1 MLAYVLAWVVGL
13 GSLSIYL
20 AAFFFPEVH
29 RKNDFIW
36 SGIGFFYALVLWVYA
51 ERFRGGILLGQ
62 MASVALLVGF
72 GWQMLKLRRQLTP
85 SQQQTAFPDTRAV
98 PTKVGGI
105 KSNLQ
110 NRLAN
115 LPIRRRPSKQ
125 PQQVSQPQP
134 LNAVEPRQ
142 TPPSQSPAIEQPSPT
157 LDDTSISAGSSDGTV
172 IRPQRV
178 SPAGKTS
185 EVSSVQSTPATKAT
199 APEAAEVK
207 LAPLQAVTSILTSAK
222 DWVQTTFRK
231 KQSTN
236 VTIQPKAQSSHKILE
251 PGQVSAPDARAAKEV
266 MTSGL
271 PPAIAEPTAVPE
283 VVSEDPI
290 PPASGAAPEDINV
303 EQEVIEPDPSEA
315 VTNIGTVGEL
325 ENTAPAVEEL
335 TIAELASEVELT
347 PSEPT
352 PSDEPQSA
360 LEATLGEATA
370 TTSPDSETTYK
381 EPKLVRPNA
390 PDPELIDAARQNAG
404 SSSDSLA
411 DGLQSPEITFDQ
423 QTPLAQLEPEGTS
436 S

>member
-51 ERFRGGILLGQ
+51 DRFRGGILLGQ

-85 SQQQTAFPDTRAV
+85 SQQQTALPDTTAV
-98 PTKVGGI
+98 PAKVEGI

-142 TPPSQSPAIEQPSPT
+142 TTPSQSPGIEQLSPT
-157 LDDTSISAGSSDGTV
+157 LDDNSMSAGSSDEKV
-172 IRPQRV
+172 IRQRV
-178 SPAGKTS
+178 SPVGKTS

-207 LAPLQAVTSILTSAK
+207 LAPLQAVTSILTNAK

-290 PPASGAAPEDINV
+290 PPASGTAPEDINV
-303 EQEVIEPDPSEA
+303 EQGVIEADTSEA

-325 ENTAPAVEEL
+325 ENTAPALEEL

-360 LEATLGEATA
+360 LEATSGEATA

-390 PDPELIDAARQNAG
+390 PDPELIDAARHNAG
-404 SSSDSLA
+404 ANSDSLA
-411 DGLQSPEITFDQ
+411 GGPQSPEITSDQ
-423 QTPLAQLEPEGTS
+423 QPPAADS
-436 S
+436 SSST